1 MGTKLQKS
9 IHNKVNLFK
18 GLTSLQSILLN
29 LCSIRLLSLGK
40 LMSHKIKV
48 ILNSKRPVLLTK
60 KILISRLKVM
70 MGAKEF
76 KMY

>member
-9 IHNKVNLFK
+9 KHNKVNLFK

-48 ILNSKRPVLLTK
+48 ILNSKRAVLSAK